1 MRVQALFQGSGGLV
15 PSNLAAA
22 NEGLIPPDDELGQL
36 TPGARLCV
44 VRFLV
49 VITAYPLVL
58 VRGPAAEAAAE
69 RKTSA
74 AFDSGC

>member
-15 PSNLAAA
+15 PSDLTVA
-22 NEGLIPPDDELGQL
+22 NEDLTPLDGKLAQL
-36 TPGARLCV
+36 TPSARLCV
-44 VRFLV
+44 VRFLAV
-49 VITAYPLVL
+49 VTAYPLVL
-58 VRGPAAEAAAE
+58 FGGPAAEAAAE